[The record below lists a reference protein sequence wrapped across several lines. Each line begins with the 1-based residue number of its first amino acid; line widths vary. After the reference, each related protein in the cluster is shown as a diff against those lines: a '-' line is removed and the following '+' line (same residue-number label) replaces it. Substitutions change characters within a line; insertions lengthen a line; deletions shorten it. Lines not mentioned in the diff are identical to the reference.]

1 MSLTLTNIPKI
12 MRSKGWDVG
21 ARLMERWFAG
31 VPSSA
36 PKYVSPDTSTVTM
49 NWILGFSRAK
59 TVYDKLVKDQ
69 IWQNAAAQKE
79 IVNMLRSKGLLS
91 GTVAKSF
98 GNFSAPVDQQHA
110 DNVNFRAFKD
120 GDYDT
125 NYLGAYYGYYSYY
138 GYNTM
143 DGLTAALGRFTF
155 YALVSGTV
163 TPVTSGG
170 KTSYQISITEAA
182 VYVRDSY
189 DFEGFQP
196 LGFWD
201 DSDNSVSPT
210 NFFSGT
216 LVTNGSFRD
225 WRKTNGRGGDYL
237 IYTDLV
243 RLPLARP
250 FTFTAN

>member
-1 MSLTLTNIPKI
+1 MS
-12 MRSKGWDVG
+12 
-21 ARLMERWFAG
+21 
-31 VPSSA
+31 
-36 PKYVSPDTSTVTM
+36 
-49 NWILGFSRAK
+49 WILSFGRAK

-79 IVNMLRSKGLLS
+79 IVTMLRAKGLLA
-91 GTVAKSF
+91 GTTPRTF
-98 GNFSAPVDQQHA
+98 GNFSASVDQQHA

-138 GYNTM
+138 GYNSM

-155 YALVSGTV
+155 YTLVSGTV
-163 TPVTSGG
+163 TPVKNGAT
-170 KTSYQISITEAA
+170 TSYQITITEAA

-210 NFFSGT
+210 NFLSGDS
-216 LVTNGSFRD
+216 VTNGSFRD
-225 WRKTNGRGGDYL
+225 WRKKNGRGGDYL
-237 IYTDLV
+237 IYTNLV
-243 RLPLARP
+243 RIPLAKP
-250 FTFTAN
+250 FTFTAS